1 MLNRLLSFLTR
12 PSVALL
18 KAGLLTTMLQS
29 TAVLADIHFG
39 GYTRFV
45 MDEKNGR
52 KSIKIGNDSGE
63 PALVQV
69 NIEWG
74 NESAGRDLPIAVSKP
89 LLLVPSR
96 QSAFE
101 EIIYQGKGLPVD
113 RESYLMLTVAEIPKK
128 PEGADSLQ
136 FAIRH
141 HLKLFYR
148 PQLSM
153 DPQEAIDRLRWVR
166 KRGAAVPSAQN
177 DSPYYLTLT
186 DIKLQDSAG
195 KTCGETLR
203 HWMLEPYSTQ
213 PLPSSGCATAPE
225 GVSYVYISDS
235 GFQHPRTFPLQSA
248 P

>member
-1 MLNRLLSFLTR
+1 MLNRLHLFLTGT
-12 PSVALL
+12 PAALL
-18 KAGLLTTMLQS
+18 RGALLATLLQS
-29 TAVLADIHFG
+29 TAALADIHFG

-52 KSIKIGNDSGE
+52 KSIEIENDGDE

-69 NIEWG
+69 NIERG
-74 NESAGRDLPIAVSKP
+74 NGKGGSYLPIAVSKP
-89 LLLVPSR
+89 LLLIPSG
-96 QSAFE
+96 QKAFE

-113 RESYLMLTVAEIPKK
+113 RESYFMLSVMEIPKK
-128 PEGADSLQ
+128 SEGADSLQ

-153 DPQEAIDRLRWVR
+153 DPQEAIGRLRWAR
-166 KRGAAVPSAQN
+166 KSGSAVPSAHN

-186 DIKLQDSAG
+186 DIKLQDGTG

-203 HWMLEPYSTQ
+203 HWMLEPYSTK
-213 PLPSSGCATAPE
+213 PLPVSGCAMPPD

-235 GFQHPRTFPLQSA
+235 GFQHPRTVALQSA
-248 P
+248 L

>member
-1 MLNRLLSFLTR
+1 MLNRLLLFLTGS
-12 PSVALL
+12 SVALL
-18 KAGLLTTMLQS
+18 KVALLATMLQS
-29 TAVLADIHFG
+29 AAALADIHFG

-52 KSIKIGNDSGE
+52 KGIGIENDGDE

-74 NESAGRDLPIAVSKP
+74 NEKAGPYLPIAVSKP
-89 LLLVPSR
+89 LLLIPSR
-96 QSAFE
+96 QSVIE
-101 EIIYQGKGLPVD
+101 EIIYQGEGLPVD
-113 RESYLMLTVAEIPKK
+113 RESYFMLSVTEIPKM

-141 HLKLFYR
+141 HLKFFYR
-148 PQLSM
+148 PRLSM
-153 DPQEAIDRLRWVR
+153 DPQEAIDRLGWVR
-166 KRGAAVPSAQN
+166 KPGSAVPNAHN

-186 DIKLQDSAG
+186 DIRLQDSTG
-195 KTCGETLR
+195 NGCGETLR
-203 HWMLEPYSTQ
+203 HWMLEPYSTT
-213 PLPSSGCATAPE
+213 PLPGSGCATAPD

-235 GFQHPRTFPLQSA
+235 GFQHPRTSALQSV